1 MQLKINEELK
11 NLIPTIAQEEYK
23 LLEQSIVKEGCRDN
37 LIVWQN
43 TIIDGH
49 NRYEICTKHN
59 VEFDTK
65 EMDFEDIEEVKEWM
79 INNQLAR
86 RNLTDQQ
93 RKYLRG
99 LKYEQR
105 KSTDGG
111 DRRSNNV
118 SKPQNGDLK
127 STSQQ
132 IADEEGV
139 SKNTIERDYNYKK
152 SIDTIGETTFQI
164 SEKSNLSTIYPTR
177 NRV

>member
-111 DRRSNNV
+111 R
-118 SKPQNGDLK
+118 
-127 STSQQ
+127 
-132 IADEEGV
+132 
-139 SKNTIERDYNYKK
+139 
-152 SIDTIGETTFQI
+152 
-164 SEKSNLSTIYPTR
+164 
-177 NRV
+177 